1 MANTPKVVR
10 KDAKTVAAGM
20 RKNEGKPFVAK
31 TNADLSPFKKADL
44 KNMQYV
50 TDYSVRNSNA
60 PKRAKEFHAA
70 RSQQVLQTGYNMI
83 DEADMDYRET
93 KAWKAAI
100 PDYVYPGGTGD
111 RK

>member
-1 MANTPKVVR
+1 
-10 KDAKTVAAGM
+10 M

-31 TNADLSPFKKADL
+31 TKADLSPFKKADL

-50 TDYSVRNSNA
+50 TDYGSRHSNA

-70 RSQQVLQTGYNMI
+70 RSQHVLQASYNMI
-83 DEADMDYRET
+83 DEADKDYKEN
-93 KAWKAAI
+93 KAWKAAN